1 MSTMGS
7 HPSTLSQGQGGS
19 ALLLTFNFT
28 ATGSQEVM
36 QGQGT
41 NISAAETSAHRN
53 EVAQDML
60 NRLLSKN

>member
-19 ALLLTFNFT
+19 ALLLTFN
-28 ATGSQEVM
+28 ATGSQVM

-53 EVAQDML
+53 EVAQDIL